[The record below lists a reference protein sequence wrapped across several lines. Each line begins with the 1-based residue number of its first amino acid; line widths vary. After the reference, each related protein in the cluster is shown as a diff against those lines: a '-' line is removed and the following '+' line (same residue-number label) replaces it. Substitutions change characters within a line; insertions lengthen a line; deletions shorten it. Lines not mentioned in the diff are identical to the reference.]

1 MLRRLVLAALSLA
14 CIVIVLGAYVRL
26 SDAGLGCPDWPGC
39 YGQLS
44 PHHAAEAISAA
55 QADAPQ
61 GPVSMPKA
69 WKEMVHR
76 YLAATLGLMI
86 LCIAVLTW
94 RRRREGAP
102 LGLAAALVGVVIFQG
117 LLGKWTVT
125 LLLKPAIVSGHLIGG
140 MTTAALLAW
149 LACRLAGLRRIDVPP
164 AQAWLARAAFLA
176 LACQVV
182 LGGWVST
189 NYAALA
195 CADLPTCHGQ
205 WWPETDFHNAF
216 HLVRELGMT
225 ASGDLL
231 SHAALTAIHLSH
243 RVGALVAG
251 ALLAALAIA
260 LLRRTATRGLG
271 ALLLAALVLQISL
284 GVANVLLSLPLP
296 LAVMH
301 NAGALMLVLVM
312 VRINH
317 AVRPRAVVVRRGRCL
332 NENALA

>member
-1 MLRRLVLAALSLA
+1 MLRRLVFAALSLA
-14 CIVIVLGAYVRL
+14 CVVIVLGAYVRL

-44 PHHAAEAISAA
+44 PHHAADAISAA
-55 QADAPQ
+55 HAEAPQ

-76 YLAATLGLMI
+76 YLAASLGLLI
-86 LCIAVLTW
+86 LAIAVLTW

-102 LGLAAALVGVVIFQG
+102 LGLALALVGVVIFQG

-149 LACRLAGLRRIDVPP
+149 LAFRLSGLRRIEVSP
-164 AQAWLARAAFLA
+164 AQAWLARSAFVA
-176 LACQVV
+176 LVCQVM

-195 CADLPTCHGQ
+195 CTDLPTCHGA
-205 WWPETDFHNAF
+205 WWPEADFRNAF

-225 ASGDLL
+225 ATGDLL
-231 SHAALTAIHLSH
+231 SNAALTAIHLSH

-251 ALLAALAIA
+251 VLVSALSIA
-260 LLRRTATRGLG
+260 LLRRTTTRGLG
-271 ALLLAALVLQISL
+271 ALVLAALVLQISL

-301 NAGALMLVLVM
+301 NAGALLLVLVM

-317 AVRPRAVVVRRGRCL
+317 AVRPRAVPVLRGRCL